1 MQTLITI
8 KYDIIDIYFNI
19 YFNNNYFVK
28 CKVLFWCNSMKIL
41 IFFSFK
47 NTISCYKKFL
57 IYKKSKMN
65 LLSHE
70 TMEVLVEFIWTIFA
84 YIGIAVMIVWWIKAV
99 YLLVYRGIVDHKIP
113 MWKIR
118 IKLGHYLVLAL
129 EFLVAKDIL
138 ESIVNPS
145 YQELITLW
153 AIVTIRTV
161 LSYFTNKEIAEVK
174 EEMKADEEAAEAEEK
189 RMAEK
194 IKNVKT
200 KKFAKK

>member
-1 MQTLITI
+1 M
-8 KYDIIDIYFNI
+8 
-19 YFNNNYFVK
+19 
-28 CKVLFWCNSMKIL
+28 S
-41 IFFSFK
+41 
-47 NTISCYKKFL
+47 
-57 IYKKSKMN
+57 

-70 TMEVLVEFIWTIFA
+70 TMEMFVEVIGAVFG
-84 YIGIAVMIVWWIKAV
+84 YIGIIIMVVWWAKSLF
-99 YLLVYRGIVDHKIP
+99 LLVKRWIIDPRIP
-113 MWKIR
+113 MWTIR

-145 YQELITLW
+145 YQGLITLW

-174 EEMKADEEAAEAEEK
+174 EEMKADEEAREF
-189 RMAEK
+189 AEK
-194 IKNVKT
+194 NLEEMAKNIKT

>member
-1 MQTLITI
+1 M
-8 KYDIIDIYFNI
+8 
-19 YFNNNYFVK
+19 
-28 CKVLFWCNSMKIL
+28 S
-41 IFFSFK
+41 
-47 NTISCYKKFL
+47 
-57 IYKKSKMN
+57 

-70 TMEVLVEFIWTIFA
+70 TMEMLVEV
-84 YIGIAVMIVWWIKAV
+84 IGAVFGYVGIVIMVVWWAKSLF
-99 YLLVYRGIVDHKIP
+99 LLVKRWIIDRNIP
-113 MWKIR
+113 MWTIR

-145 YQELITLW
+145 YQGLITLW

-174 EEMKADEEAAEAEEK
+174 EEMKADEEAKEAEEK
-189 RMAEK
+189 RWEEK

-200 KKFAKK
+200 KKK

>member
-1 MQTLITI
+1 M
-8 KYDIIDIYFNI
+8 
-19 YFNNNYFVK
+19 
-28 CKVLFWCNSMKIL
+28 S
-41 IFFSFK
+41 
-47 NTISCYKKFL
+47 
-57 IYKKSKMN
+57 

-70 TMEVLVEFIWTIFA
+70 TMEMLVEVIGAVFG
-84 YIGIAVMIVWWIKAV
+84 YIGIVIMVVWWAKSLF
-99 YLLVYRGIVDHKIP
+99 LLVKRWIIDRNIP
-113 MWKIR
+113 MWTIR

-145 YQELITLW
+145 YQWLITLW

-174 EEMKADEEAAEAEEK
+174 EEMKADEEAKEAEEK
-189 RMAEK
+189 RREEK

>member
-1 MQTLITI
+1 M
-8 KYDIIDIYFNI
+8 
-19 YFNNNYFVK
+19 
-28 CKVLFWCNSMKIL
+28 S
-41 IFFSFK
+41 
-47 NTISCYKKFL
+47 
-57 IYKKSKMN
+57 

-70 TMEVLVEFIWTIFA
+70 TMEMLVEV
-84 YIGIAVMIVWWIKAV
+84 IGAVFGYVGIVIMVVWWAKSLF
-99 YLLVYRGIVDHKIP
+99 LLVKRWIIDRNIP
-113 MWKIR
+113 MWTIR

-145 YQELITLW
+145 YQGLITLW

-174 EEMKADEEAAEAEEK
+174 EEMKADEEAKQAEEK
-189 RMAEK
+189 RWEEK

-200 KKFAKK
+200 RKK

>member
-1 MQTLITI
+1 ME
-8 KYDIIDIYFNI
+8 
-19 YFNNNYFVK
+19 
-28 CKVLFWCNSMKIL
+28 
-41 IFFSFK
+41 
-47 NTISCYKKFL
+47 
-57 IYKKSKMN
+57 
-65 LLSHE
+65 LLNHE
-70 TMEVLVEFIWTIFA
+70 TMEVLVEFIWAVFA
-84 YIGIAVMIVWWIKAV
+84 YIGIAVMVVGWVKAV
-99 YLLVYRGIVDHKIP
+99 YLLVYRWIVDHKIP

-145 YQELITLW
+145 YQGLITLW

-174 EEMKADEEAAEAEEK
+174 EEMKADEEAREL
-189 RMAEK
+189 AEK
-194 IKNVKT
+194 NLEEMAKKIKT